1 MHIWELQ
8 GIHLFFTSH
17 SENCYYCREMPSI
30 LSWDRRFAAH
40 SDSVTIDPSVLS
52 TASKCCVF
60 FVFCFLPLPHR
71 HNLRAVTSTYS
82 TGYSICFSVILYPLS
97 FSFDLTCPFLHS
109 LVNDSST
116 WKILR
121 WNFTSLVKSIPRHP
135 ELLKPV
141 FLLSMLNTPLLK
153 HWP

>member
-8 GIHLFFTSH
+8 GIHLSFTSH

-40 SDSVTIDPSVLS
+40 SDSVTIDRSVLEHCL
-52 TASKCCVF
+52 KMLF
-60 FVFCFLPLPHR
+60 LFVCFLPLPHK

-82 TGYSICFSVILYPLS
+82 TGYSICFLVILYPLS

-116 WKILR
+116 WKTLR
-121 WNFTSLVKSIPRHP
+121 WNFTSPVKSIPQHS

-153 HWP
+153 YWP